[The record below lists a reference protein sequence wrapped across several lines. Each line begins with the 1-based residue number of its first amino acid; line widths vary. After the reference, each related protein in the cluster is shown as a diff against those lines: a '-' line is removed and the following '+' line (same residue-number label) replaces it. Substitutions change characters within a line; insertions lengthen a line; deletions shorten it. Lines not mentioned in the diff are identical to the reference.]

1 VQHVITYMDV
11 LKEIH
16 SGPIVSERDFD
27 LKIFAPNLQEV
38 LKAHDLK
45 FDPKNPVPADDGLA
59 DDVWDAAKVFYS
71 DVGTYCLD
79 TERLV
84 KFDENDVSLTL
95 RTAPSEFTFGEG
107 KERRTLTQRKPE
119 VGTPPWCFL
128 GAGGAAVS
136 SEANLLSLVQD
147 YATIPEINSLTS
159 PGLTSV
165 DGVRIAGGSPLEI
178 YGAIR
183 AVGLARQAL
192 TRAGKPGLPIMNCI
206 STASS
211 AIATIAASQ
220 PQFGLRPSDGWL
232 CGTIAEMK
240 VDYGVL
246 SKGAYLLSWGANVG
260 SETAPVLGGYAGG
273 PEGTAL
279 VNTAYNIMGTVI
291 QKASYQLSFPVHLR
305 FGCNTDRHS
314 LWSISLSGQ
323 AISRNSAL
331 PVFMLGYLASGPM
344 TDMVLYETA
353 AWVIAAVASG
363 AHVEA
368 EGVCKATHIDHFT
381 PMEPRFAGE
390 VAHAATGIKRDF
402 ANELVNRLLSKYEEK
417 IKNPPIGM
425 TYQECYDTK
434 TGEPRQDY
442 LQLYSRIKK
451 ELEDLGLKFRY

>member
-1 VQHVITYMDV
+1 VITYMDV

-16 SGPIVSERDFD
+16 SGPILPERDFD
-27 LKIFAPNLQEV
+27 LKVFAPKLQEV
-38 LKAHDLK
+38 LKAHDVK

-59 DDVWDAAKVFYS
+59 DDVWKAAEDFYGA
-71 DVGTYCLD
+71 VGTFCLD
-79 TERLV
+79 TERIV
-84 KFDENDVSLTL
+84 KFDENEIALTL
-95 RTAPSEFTFGEG
+95 KTAPSEFTFGEG
-107 KERRTLTQRKPE
+107 KQRKTLTQRKPE
-119 VGTPPWCFL
+119 DGTLPWCFL

-147 YATIPEINSLTS
+147 YATIPGINSLTS
-159 PGLTSV
+159 PALTAV

-183 AVGLARQAL
+183 AIGLARQAL
-192 TRAGKPGLPIMNCI
+192 SRAGKPGLPIMNCI

-232 CGTIAEMK
+232 RGTIAEMK

-279 VNTAYNIMGTVI
+279 VNTAYSIMGTVI
-291 QKASYQLSFPVHLR
+291 QKASYQLSFPMHYR
-305 FGCNTDRHS
+305 FGCNTDRQT
-314 LWSISLSGQ
+314 LWSISLSAQ

-331 PVFMLGYLASGPM
+331 PLFILGYLASGPM

-363 AHVEA
+363 ANIEA

-381 PMEPRFAGE
+381 PMEPRFAAE
-390 VAHAATGIKRDF
+390 VAYAAAGIKRSF
-402 ANELVNRLLSKYEEK
+402 ANELVSKLLSKYEEK
-417 IKNPPIGM
+417 IKSPPTGM
-425 TYQECYDTK
+425 TYQECYDLK
-434 TGEPRQDY
+434 TGKPREDY
-442 LQLYSRIKK
+442 TRLYSGIKR
-451 ELEDLGLKFRY
+451 ELEDLGLEFKY

>member
-1 VQHVITYMDV
+1 MITYMDV

-16 SGPIVSERDFD
+16 AGPIVSERDFD
-27 LKIFAPNLQEV
+27 LKIFAPKLQQT
-38 LKAHDLK
+38 LKEHDVR
-45 FDPKNPVPADDGLA
+45 FDPENPVPDDDGLA
-59 DDVWDAAKVFYS
+59 DDVWKAAKGFYS

-84 KFDENDVSLTL
+84 KFDENDITLTL
-95 RTAPSEFTFGEG
+95 KTAPSQFIFGEG
-107 KERRTLTQRKPE
+107 KERRKLVQRKPE
-119 VGTPPWCFL
+119 DGTVPWCFL

-136 SEANLLSLVQD
+136 SEENLLSLVQD
-147 YATIPEINSLTS
+147 YATIPGIKSLTS
-159 PGLTSV
+159 PALTTV
-165 DGVRIAGGSPLEI
+165 DGIRIAGGSPIEI

-183 AVGLARQAL
+183 AIGLARQAL

-279 VNTAYNIMGTVI
+279 VNTAYNIMGAVI
-291 QKASYQLSFPVHLR
+291 QKASYQLSFPMH
-305 FGCNTDRHS
+305 FKYGCNTDRQT

-323 AISRNSAL
+323 AISRNSTL
-331 PVFMLGYLASGPM
+331 PVFMLGYLAAGPM

-353 AWVIAAVASG
+353 AWIITAVASG

-381 PMEPRFAGE
+381 PMEPRFAAE
-390 VAHAATGIKRDF
+390 VAHAAAGIKRSL
-402 ANELVNRLLSKYEEK
+402 ANELVDKLLSKYEDR
-417 IKNPPIGM
+417 IKSPPIGM

-434 TGEPRQDY
+434 TRRPSEEYVR
-442 LQLYSRIKK
+442 LHSKVKK
-451 ELEDLGLKFRY
+451 ELEDLGLEFKY

>member
-1 VQHVITYMDV
+1 MDV

-27 LKIFAPNLQEV
+27 LKILAPKLAEA
-38 LKAHDLK
+38 LKAHEVK
-45 FDPKNPVPADDGLA
+45 FDPENPVPADDGLA
-59 DDVWDAAKVFYS
+59 DDVWKAANEFYC

-79 TERLV
+79 TERIV
-84 KFDENDVSLTL
+84 RFDENQITQTL
-95 RTAPSEFTFGEG
+95 KTAPREFTFGEG

-119 VGTPPWCFL
+119 DKTPPWCFL

-136 SEANLLSLVQD
+136 SEENLLSLVES
-147 YATIPEINSLTS
+147 YAAIPVINSLTS
-159 PGLTSV
+159 PALTSV
-165 DGVRIAGGSPLEI
+165 DGARIAGGSPLEI

-192 TRAGKPGLPIMNCI
+192 SRAGKPGLPIMNCI

-246 SKGAYLLSWGANVG
+246 SKGAYLLSWGANVC

-273 PEGTAL
+273 PEGTTL

-291 QKASYQLSFPVHLR
+291 QKASYQLSFPIHAK
-305 FGCNTDRHS
+305 FQCNTARNT
-314 LWSISLSGQ
+314 LWAISLSSQ
-323 AISRNSAL
+323 AMARNATL
-331 PVFMLGYLASGPM
+331 PVFILAYLASGPM
-344 TDMVLYETA
+344 TEMVLYETA

-363 AHVEA
+363 AHIEA
-368 EGVCKATHIDHFT
+368 EGVCKATHVDHFT
-381 PMEPRFAGE
+381 PMEPGFAAE
-390 VAHAATGIKRDF
+390 VAYAAAGIKRSF
-402 ANELVNRLLSKYEEK
+402 ANELVKTLLSKYEDK
-417 IKNPPIGM
+417 IKAPPLGKK
-425 TYQECYDTK
+425 YQECYNVE
-434 TGEPRQDY
+434 TGKPSEEY
-442 LQLYSRIKK
+442 LRLYSKIKR
-451 ELEDLGLKFRY
+451 ELEDLGLEFKY

>member
-1 VQHVITYMDV
+1 MDV

-16 SGPIVSERDFD
+16 SGPMMSEKDFD
-27 LKIFAPNLQEV
+27 LKAFAPKLQEA
-38 LKAHDLK
+38 LKALDVK
-45 FDPKNPVPADDGLA
+45 FDPKNPVPSDDGLA
-59 DDVWDAAKVFYS
+59 DEVWDAAKAFYS
-71 DVGTYCLD
+71 NVGTYCLD

-95 RTAPSEFTFGEG
+95 KTAPSKFVFGEG

-119 VGTPPWCFL
+119 DGTSPWCFL

-136 SEANLLSLVQD
+136 SEANLLSLVED

-159 PGLTSV
+159 PALTAV

-183 AVGLARQAL
+183 AIGLARQAL
-192 TRAGKPGLPIMNCI
+192 SMAGKPGLPIMNCI

-240 VDYGVL
+240 LDYGVL

-279 VNTAYNIMGTVI
+279 VNAAYSIMGTVI
-291 QKASYQLSFPVHLR
+291 QKASYQLSFPMHFR
-305 FGCNTDRHS
+305 FGCNTDRQT
-314 LWSISLSGQ
+314 LWSISLSDQ
-323 AISRNSAL
+323 AISRNSPL
-331 PVFMLGYLASGPM
+331 PLFTLGYLASGPM

-353 AWVIAAVASG
+353 AWVITAVASG

-381 PMEPRFAGE
+381 PMEPRFAAE
-390 VAHAATGIKRDF
+390 VAHAAAGIKRSF
-402 ANELVNRLLSKYEEK
+402 ANELVNTLLSKYEGR
-417 IKNPPIGM
+417 IQNPPIGM
-425 TYQECYDTK
+425 TYRECYDVK
-434 TGEPRQDY
+434 TGKPLEDY
-442 LQLYSRIKK
+442 LRLYFRIKK
-451 ELEDLGLKFRY
+451 ELEDLGLEFKY

>member
-1 VQHVITYMDV
+1 MITYMDV

-16 SGPIVSERDFD
+16 SGPILSERDFD
-27 LKIFAPNLQEV
+27 LKIFAPRLQEV
-38 LKAHDLK
+38 LKAHDVK
-45 FDPKNPVPADDGLA
+45 YDPKNPVPSDDGLA
-59 DDVWDAAKVFYS
+59 DDVWKAAQTFYC

-79 TERLV
+79 TERIV
-84 KFDENDVSLTL
+84 RFDENDVALTL
-95 RTAPSEFTFGEG
+95 KTAPSEFTFGEG
-107 KERRTLTQRKPE
+107 KQRKTLAQRKPE
-119 VGTPPWCFL
+119 DGTPPWCFL

-136 SEANLLSLVQD
+136 SEANLLSLVQN
-147 YATIPEINSLTS
+147 YAAIPVINSLTS
-159 PGLTSV
+159 PALTAV

-183 AVGLARQAL
+183 AIGLARQAL
-192 TRAGKPGLPIMNCI
+192 SRAGKPGLPIMNCI

-232 CGTIAEMK
+232 CGAIAEMK

-279 VNTAYNIMGTVI
+279 VNTAYSIMGTVI
-291 QKASYQLSFPVHLR
+291 QKASYQLSFPMHYK
-305 FGCNTDRHS
+305 FGCNTDRQT

-331 PVFMLGYLASGPM
+331 PLFILAYLASGPM

-363 AHVEA
+363 AHIEA

-381 PMEPRFAGE
+381 PMEPGFAAE
-390 VAHAATGIKRDF
+390 VAYAAAGIKRSF

-417 IKNPPIGM
+417 IKNPPVGM
-425 TYQECYDTK
+425 TYQECYDVR
-434 TGEPRQDY
+434 TGKVHEDY
-442 LQLYSRIKK
+442 LRLYSRIKA
-451 ELEDLGLKFRY
+451 ELEDLGLEFKY

>member
-1 VQHVITYMDV
+1 MITYMDV

-27 LKIFAPNLQEV
+27 LKILAPKLAEA
-38 LKAHDLK
+38 LKAHEVK
-45 FDPKNPVPADDGLA
+45 FDPENPVPADDGLA
-59 DDVWDAAKVFYS
+59 DDVWKAANEFYC

-79 TERLV
+79 TERIV
-84 KFDENDVSLTL
+84 RFDENQITQTL
-95 RTAPSEFTFGEG
+95 KTAPREFTFGEG

-119 VGTPPWCFL
+119 DKTPPWCFL

-136 SEANLLSLVQD
+136 SEENLLSLVES
-147 YATIPEINSLTS
+147 YAAIPVINSLTS
-159 PGLTSV
+159 PALTSV
-165 DGVRIAGGSPLEI
+165 DGARIAGGSPLEI

-192 TRAGKPGLPIMNCI
+192 SRAGKPGLPIMNCI

-246 SKGAYLLSWGANVG
+246 SKGAYLLSWGANVC

-273 PEGTAL
+273 PEGTTL

-291 QKASYQLSFPVHLR
+291 QKASYQLSFPIHAK
-305 FGCNTDRHS
+305 FQCNTARNT
-314 LWSISLSGQ
+314 LWAISLSSQ
-323 AISRNSAL
+323 AMARNATL
-331 PVFMLGYLASGPM
+331 PVFILAYLASGPM
-344 TDMVLYETA
+344 TEMVLYETA

-363 AHVEA
+363 AHIEA
-368 EGVCKATHIDHFT
+368 EGVCKATHVDHFT
-381 PMEPRFAGE
+381 PMEPGFAAE
-390 VAHAATGIKRDF
+390 VAYAAAGIKRSF
-402 ANELVNRLLSKYEEK
+402 ANELVKTLLSKYEDK
-417 IKNPPIGM
+417 IKAPPLGKK
-425 TYQECYDTK
+425 YQECYNVE
-434 TGEPRQDY
+434 TGKPSEEY
-442 LQLYSRIKK
+442 LRLYSKIKR
-451 ELEDLGLKFRY
+451 ELEDLGLEFKY